1 MACNNPTTNF
11 CPASSGS
18 CFLTSSSIVNP
29 QVLATALGA
38 STDGPVTVGSL
49 DDIPLQETY
58 LVGTVDISHI
68 ANSPLISINKRGTYL
83 VIYKTNAQVNTQE
96 SGIYDVA
103 VSLEVDGVE
112 VPSTIS
118 VATVSENDLTNLSG
132 SYILNVSSNISTTV
146 NLRNAGEYSTFYTNV
161 ILNVTKVS

>member
-11 CPASSGS
+11 CPATSGS

-38 STDGPVTVGSL
+38 STTCPITVDPSC
-49 DDIPLQETY
+49 DIPLQETY

-68 ANSPLISINKRGTYL
+68 ANSPIVSINKKGTYL
-83 VIYKTNAQVNTQE
+83 VTYKTNAQVNVPTY
-96 SGIYDVA
+96 GIYEVA

-112 VPSTIS
+112 VANTIA
-118 VATVSENDLTNLSG
+118 VATVSENDVTNLSG
-132 SYILNVSSNISTTV
+132 SYIVNVSSVPTTI
-146 NLRNAGEYSTFYTNV
+146 NLRNAGAYSTVYTNT